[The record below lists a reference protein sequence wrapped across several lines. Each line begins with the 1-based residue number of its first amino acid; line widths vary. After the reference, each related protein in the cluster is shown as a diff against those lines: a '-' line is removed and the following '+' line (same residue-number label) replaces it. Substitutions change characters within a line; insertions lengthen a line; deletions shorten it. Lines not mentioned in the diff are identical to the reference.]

1 MRMTSEKETTSLKW
15 SESSQNEPQEMSLEI
30 HKFLGFQGKK
40 LNIAVACF
48 SGVGFLLFGFD
59 QLLMGSLLTLPNF
72 EETFPSILGDTL
84 HAATLTGAVVSIYE
98 IGCFFGALLT
108 VYFGDKLG
116 RIKCMFIGCIIVII
130 GAVLQTTAYT
140 VTHLAIARVFTGVCN
155 KIVRMFYSK
164 QED

>member
-1 MRMTSEKETTSLKW
+1 MTSEKETSSIKS
-15 SESSQNEPQEMSLEI
+15 SESSQNESNGKSLQI
-30 HKFLGFQGKK
+30 HKFLGFHGKK

-72 EETFPSILGDTL
+72 EKTFPSILGNTL

-98 IGCFFGALLT
+98 IGCFIGALLT

-140 VTHLAIARVFTGVCN
+140 VTHLAIARVFTGVCTNHDDCLQEN
-155 KIVRMFYSK
+155 KCY
-164 QED
+164 